1 MATGD
6 AYGTLR
12 SSGRPAGHVL
22 NALWGRKVNA
32 GRSAP
37 SRKAS
42 SFGLAAVASPGRRGL
57 DGGRRAQQHHER
69 TRDDRFRLLLEV
81 PEGSHDPR
89 TVGMQLAKFTT
100 VGSVRGSSRL
110 D

>member
-1 MATGD
+1 MGEESQRWTFGAVKEGK
-6 AYGTLR
+6 LI
-12 SSGRPAGHVL
+12 
-22 NALWGRKVNA
+22 WA
-32 GRSAP
+32 GRGG
-37 SRKAS
+37 
-42 SFGLAAVASPGRRGL
+42 FPGRRGL
-57 DGGRRAQQHHER
+57 HGGRRAQQHHER